1 MPLRGLSI
9 SYFLFKEF
17 IMALSNGTGG
27 YQVGAGN
34 LGEVI
39 LGIQQAPV
47 SKAAAATLTAVE
59 LTTGI
64 VQYTGATA
72 TLTLPTVADT
82 ELQVS
87 SAKVNSSFDVNF
99 INTGAGTLTIA
110 VGTGWTLVG
119 TVTSATLTSAAWR
132 ARKTGDGSWSLYRIA

>member
-1 MPLRGLSI
+1 
-9 SYFLFKEF
+9 
-17 IMALSNGTGG
+17 MALSNGTGG

-59 LTTGI
+59 LTNGI